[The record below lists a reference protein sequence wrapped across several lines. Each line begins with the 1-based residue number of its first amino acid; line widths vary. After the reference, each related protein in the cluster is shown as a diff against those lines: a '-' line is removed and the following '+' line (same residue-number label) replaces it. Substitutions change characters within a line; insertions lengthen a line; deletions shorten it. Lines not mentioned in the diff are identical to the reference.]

1 MGMGGNEYTKVISAH
16 P

>member
-1 MGMGGNEYTKVISAH
+1 MFEYTKVIGSRK